1 MANKPRA
8 CVVFFRAEDHD
19 SDTRLGAI
27 VMGIGVLLG
36 VVTMI
41 LRLRASG
48 DEVWQTA
55 GAEAPA

>member
-1 MANKPRA
+1 ML
-8 CVVFFRAEDHD
+8 VFFVLKIT

-27 VMGIGVLLG
+27 AMGIGVLLG

-48 DEVWQTA
+48 GQV
-55 GAEAPA
+55 AEAPSMSAAD